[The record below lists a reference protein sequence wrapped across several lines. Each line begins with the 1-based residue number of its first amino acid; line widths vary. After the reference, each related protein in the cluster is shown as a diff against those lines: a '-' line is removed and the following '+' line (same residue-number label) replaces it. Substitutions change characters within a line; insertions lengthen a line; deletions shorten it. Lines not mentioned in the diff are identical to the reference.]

1 MLLIEH
7 SLLVSA
13 SPTWQSNAHT
23 ALEGSES
30 VNYYFEVSGGNSEM
44 REGRSGVVSR

>member
-30 VNYYFEVSGGNSEM
+30 VNYYFEVSGWGF
-44 REGRSGVVSR
+44 